1 MKSISISGVIA
12 GFLVVIATSIALSI
26 LSPLIFSRLVRT
38 GDMDVLMSSAGPLG
52 YALAVLLISS
62 AFGVFICNKMANSSK
77 IIYTTLVV
85 LLYAAFSYWLST
97 SPSNV
102 SNPYPQWYVLMS
114 YVILVPGAYVG
125 NKVYFWLH
133 ERP

>member
-1 MKSISISGVIA
+1 
-12 GFLVVIATSIALSI
+12 
-26 LSPLIFSRLVRT
+26 
-38 GDMDVLMSSAGPLG
+38 MSSAGPLS

-77 IIYTTLVV
+77 IINTTLVV

-97 SPSNV
+97 SPSNL
-102 SNPYPQWYVLMS
+102 SNSYVLMS